1 MNALPGRA
9 CPLDYRYGAAA
20 VAGAPTFEAET
31 LYVVGGLYGNLAAL
45 DEIER
50 MAADEAGPVTIL
62 FNGDFNWFN
71 VGNAGFAE
79 INRRV
84 LAHRATAGN
93 VEAELVRADAE
104 AGCGCAYPASV
115 DQATVERS
123 NAIHARL
130 CETALRHPG
139 ILARL
144 AALPRLGRCRVGRA
158 TVGIVH
164 GDAESLAGWDFD
176 IAALDRHG
184 VADALAAQFHAAAV
198 DVFACSHTCLPVFRQ
213 VPSRHG
219 PGLIANTGAAG
230 MPNFRG
236 ARHGVITRVS
246 QHPSPT
252 RPLYGTRVADANVDA
267 LAVRY
272 DHARFAAEFVAD
284 WPAGSP
290 AHLSYWQ
297 RIADGP
303 QHDIECA
310 APRLAGAFAGA
321 ACAST

>member
-1 MNALPGRA
+1 MTMPGRT
-9 CPLDYRYGAAA
+9 CPLDYRYGPAAIAAA
-20 VAGAPTFEAET
+20 PPFEAET

-50 MAADEAGPVTIL
+50 MAADEAAPVTII

-71 VGNAGFAE
+71 AGDAGFAE

-84 LAHRATAGN
+84 LAHHATVGN
-93 VEAELVRADAE
+93 VEAELVRAE
-104 AGCGCAYPASV
+104 ADTGCGCAYPASV
-115 DQATVERS
+115 DQAIVERS

-130 CETALRHPG
+130 RETALRHPG
-139 ILARL
+139 ILDRL
-144 AALPRLGRCRVGRA
+144 AALPRVARCRVGRA

-164 GDAESLAGWDFD
+164 GDAESLAGWGFD
-176 IAALDRHG
+176 VAALDRPG
-184 VADALAAQFHAAAV
+184 ADDALAAQLRAAAA

-213 VPSRHG
+213 VALEQG
-219 PGLIANTGAAG
+219 AGLIANNGAAG

-236 ARHGVITRVS
+236 ERAGVITRIS
-246 QHPSPT
+246 RHPASK
-252 RPLYGTRVADANVDA
+252 RPLYGTCVADAHVDA
-267 LAVRY
+267 LPVRY
-272 DHARFAAEFVAD
+272 DHARFAADFLAD

-303 QHDIECA
+303 QHDLARA
-310 APRLAGAFAGA
+310 APRPAGTLAGT
-321 ACAST
+321 ACATS